1 MNMPRGRLT
10 LGANAPS
17 ELLHYYSIGAG
28 SGKLQTAL
36 EGRDR
41 LVRLVHLKIVVR
53 DVVIEIECIGV
64 QPESLPIGFD
74 CLLMAPHIFED
85 LTEIVVERPVVGGH
99 RKC

>member
-1 MNMPRGRLT
+1 MNMPRGRLM
-10 LGANAPS
+10 LIANAPS

-28 SGKLQTAL
+28 SGKLQAPL
-36 EGRDR
+36 ESLDR

-64 QPESLPIGFD
+64 QAESLLIRLD
-74 CLLMAPHIFED
+74 RLLMPPHIFED